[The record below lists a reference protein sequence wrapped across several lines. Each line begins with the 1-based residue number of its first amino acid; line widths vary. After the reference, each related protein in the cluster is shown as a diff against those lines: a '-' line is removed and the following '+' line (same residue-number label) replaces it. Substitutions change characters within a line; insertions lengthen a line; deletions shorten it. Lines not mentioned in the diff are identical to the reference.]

1 MNNSDSSGL
10 RLEQSAN
17 LPGRLEISRPD
28 FLRVISRARLAAKR
42 ALEATVPLSTIRR
55 AICGFSNKKVSKC
68 VANKLSVNGRTS
80 EFHNI
85 SLVCHSIYGSDW
97 IL

>member
-28 FLRVISRARLAAKR
+28 FLRVISRARLAARR
-42 ALEATVPLSTIRR
+42 ALDATVPLSTIRR
-55 AICGFSNKKVSKC
+55 AICGFSSRNVSKC
-68 VANKLSVNGRTS
+68 VANKLSVIVRTS
-80 EFHNI
+80 EFPNFI
-85 SLVCHSIYGSDW
+85 LV
-97 IL
+97 